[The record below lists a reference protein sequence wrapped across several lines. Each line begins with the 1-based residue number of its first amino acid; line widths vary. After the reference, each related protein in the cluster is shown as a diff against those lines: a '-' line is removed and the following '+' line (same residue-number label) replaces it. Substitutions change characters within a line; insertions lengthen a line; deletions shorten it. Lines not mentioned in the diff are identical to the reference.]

1 MQNVGAAGVAR
12 SRLTTASAKGGAAG
26 GGSGGSSLAL
36 FAAEDACEATA
47 AIPMPM
53 ARPTPAADNVPSLS
67 FASADD
73 VAWPL
78 RRIAVCKPDLCCELV
93 IATNEA
99 IGALVFVRRRFF
111 GGHCCGV
118 GIGVC
123 SVAVT
128 TPWCGI
134 SDKVRKFALRGDLV
148 LFAGSRRRGMSGAG
162 KATGAL

>member
-1 MQNVGAAGVAR
+1 M
-12 SRLTTASAKGGAAG
+12 
-26 GGSGGSSLAL
+26 LAL
-36 FAAEDACEATA
+36 FAAEDVCVATA

-53 ARPTPAADNVPSLS
+53 ARPTPAADNVPSLL
-67 FASADD
+67 F
-73 VAWPL
+73 
-78 RRIAVCKPDLCCELV
+78 RLCCELV

-111 GGHCCGV
+111 GGHCCDV